1 VYFIEVVLIFLIS
14 VSIPRFIVS
23 YDYTSAPTPYASAA
37 ALGRLTIGGS
47 GAPADLTGGGGAFW
61 SAAAAALSD
70 GNDHNARDVNATLHD
85 ETETF

>member
-1 VYFIEVVLIFLIS
+1 
-14 VSIPRFIVS
+14 
-23 YDYTSAPTPYASAA
+23 
-37 ALGRLTIGGS
+37 LTIGGS